1 MSQKQKIKL
10 FLKTVWRRVFVTLND
25 KWNNFLK
32 NGSVLAY
39 LSYASAKKNALE
51 CEKKNETSNAGVNNK
66 RNQCGRER

>member
-1 MSQKQKIKL
+1 M
-10 FLKTVWRRVFVTLND
+10 TLND